1 MTASHQKLAVLL
13 AVVFLAAWSAGY
25 AAAQENPP
33 ASTPMDP
40 ATATSEFGEGMLWYD
55 ATALPIDGK
64 GWTDVAVYYDRLPAR
79 AEGVVRPPVWG
90 LSRDSAGMAIRFLT
104 NSPAI
109 SARWVLRDENLAMP
123 HMPATG
129 VSGLDLYVKLAD
141 RWVWLANGRPSQ
153 ATMQASLATGIPEG
167 MHEYLL
173 YLPLYNGVSSV
184 HIGVNPD
191 AVLAAPPERPE
202 TTRRPV
208 LFWGTSIT
216 QGGCASRPGM
226 AYPAI
231 VGRMMDRPTIN
242 LGFSGNGQMEPE
254 MAAFIAEIDAEVFVA
269 GPRRR
274 DDGVCARAGAA
285 GPEEIAARTE
295 PVVRTLRD
303 AHPDTPIVL
312 MENIIYQKGYFLP
325 AARESYEA
333 KNAELK
339 AAYERLVAAGVTN
352 LHYIPCDTL
361 LGDDAEATVDGTHAT
376 DLGFLRMAQAI
387 TPVLNS
393 LARK

>member
-109 SARWVLRDENLAMP
+109 SARWVLRDESLAMP

-254 MAAFIAEIDAEVFVA
+254 MAAFIAEIDAEVFVLDCC
-269 GPRRR
+269 PNL
-274 DDGVCARAGAA
+274 

-303 AHPDTPIVL
+303 AHPDTAIVL

-352 LHYIPCDTL
+352 LHYIPCDNL